1 MNFAMKSVKNIKKLF
16 IFHLFFLFFLC
27 VPSFAGEA
35 DVTAVDIQKE
45 SENTYHFSVTVLHDD
60 TGWEHYADKWEITD
74 EKGTVLGTR
83 ILQHP
88 HVGEQPFTRSLSG
101 VEISAQ
107 IKTVVIRAHD
117 SVHKYGGKVITIGL
131 PD

>member
-1 MNFAMKSVKNIKKLF
+1 MWRMTVIKKCLA
-16 IFHLFFLFFLC
+16 FHLFLLFLLC
-27 VPSFAGEA
+27 APSFAGEA
-35 DVTAVDIQKE
+35 DVTAVDIKKE

-101 VEISAQ
+101 VEIYDQ
-107 IKTVVIRAHD
+107 TRTVVMRAHD
-117 SVHKYGGKVITIGL
+117 FVHKYGGKVIIIRL